1 VESDS
6 LAQAKVLV
14 PEIREFVIGT
24 VVRITPYGAY
34 ITLDE
39 YNNIE
44 GLLHISEI
52 SSSWVKNIR
61 DHVREG
67 QKAVF
72 KVLRTDSEKLHV
84 DLSLRRVNE
93 REKKDKLLG
102 WKRERRGRKLLD
114 MTAEKMKVSSE
125 EAYEKIGIIL
135 EDRFGTIY
143 TGFEKASEE
152 GSDPLTKINIP
163 SDWAAALVEVA
174 RAKVRI
180 PRMKINGILE
190 LSCAKPD
197 GVTVLKEAF
206 RKAMDIKKPASAE
219 IKIYVVG
226 APKYRIEVLGESY
239 KEVEKVLENSVQ
251 VLLKSLEA
259 GGGEGSFKR

>member
-1 VESDS
+1 M
-6 LAQAKVLV
+6 AQTKVSV
-14 PEIREFVIGT
+14 PEIGEFVVGT
-24 VVRITPYGAY
+24 VLRVTPYGAY

-72 KVLRTDSEKLHV
+72 KVLRADAEKLHV

-93 REKKDKLLG
+93 REKKEKLLE

-114 MTAEKMKVSSE
+114 MVAEKMKASQE
-125 EAYEKIGIIL
+125 EAYEKIGVVL
-135 EDRFGTIY
+135 EDHFGNIY
-143 TGFEKASEE
+143 AGFEKASE
-152 GSDPLTKINIP
+152 GGTDPLTKIDIP
-163 SDWAAALVEVA
+163 SDWAAALVEL
-174 RAKVRI
+174 AKTKVKI
-180 PRMKINGILE
+180 PRMKTKGILE
-190 LSCAKPD
+190 VSCTKPN

-206 RKAMDIKKPASAE
+206 KKAIEIRKPANAE
-219 IKIYVVG
+219 IRIHVIG

-239 KEVEKVLENSVQ
+239 KEVEKILENSVQ
-251 VLLKSLEA
+251 VLLKTLEA
-259 GGGEGSFKR
+259 GGGEGSLKR